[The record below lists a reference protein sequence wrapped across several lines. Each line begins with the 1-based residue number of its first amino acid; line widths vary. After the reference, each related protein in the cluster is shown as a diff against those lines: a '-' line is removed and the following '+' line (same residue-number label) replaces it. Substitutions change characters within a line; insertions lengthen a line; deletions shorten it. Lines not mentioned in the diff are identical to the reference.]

1 MDKKILFLPELFI
14 SFFVLL
20 GLYLFLLGIFPINM
34 EIIPL
39 ADRTEVQIHKKSL
52 LIPFKDV
59 NIVIPNVKQAVIGSS
74 RSSKG
79 GTTYRVELESFDG
92 TRTPITSYYSSGYT
106 PKETLQKNINKAIQD
121 RTEYKHVIRQTFLLI
136 FGFIFTFIPSLML
149 IGFISQTKKTTEP
162 SEQKQTQEGPQRYQT
177 TYTSSTNTEE
187 DKYKNINDSIIK

>member
-20 GLYLFLLGIFPINM
+20 GLYLLLLGLFPINM

-39 ADRTEVQIHKKSL
+39 VNRTEVQIHKKSL
-52 LIPFKDV
+52 LLPFKDV

-92 TRTPITSYYSSGYT
+92 TIIPVTNSYTSGY
-106 PKETLQKNINKAIQD
+106 KSKQQ
-121 RTEYKHVIRQTFLLI
+121 LLI
-136 FGFIFTFIPSLML
+136 KVNESIKERVPLEYILTQYTNIVVGFVFIAVAIFVF
-149 IGFISQTKKTTEP
+149 FVA
-162 SEQKQTQEGPQRYQT
+162 Y
-177 TYTSSTNTEE
+177 
-187 DKYKNINDSIIK
+187 